1 MKILKEYG
9 AYWII
14 GLLFVVRL
22 YGILDPPLEVNHH
35 WRQVTGLMV
44 ARNYHEGNSDFFH
57 PMIDDIGVGE
67 SRSSGVIGMEFPLI
81 NYTHAL
87 VSDIFGYEHWY
98 GRLIVLIAS
107 SLGLIYFF
115 LLVKKIT
122 QDQRTATVA
131 VALLGVSVWFAFS
144 RKMMPDTVAISFGL
158 AALFY
163 ALKCAEQFVWSSFLA
178 FVAWSSLAVL
188 IKISAVVIL
197 SPTLLVLFVL
207 FHNKPRNA
215 FIFLIGSALPLIAL
229 IYWYFIHNAQLS
241 QESGIWYNT
250 GESLSDAWSSITT
263 NGKEVAAHFYF
274 RTMMAYTVLPF
285 IVLGLIRM
293 LMERRRVWLAAAG
306 IILLVFSLYALRS
319 GRHFALQHYYMIP
332 LAPLF
337 AFIAALGLTYI
348 KKNTLLIS
356 ATMVLCIEGVAN
368 QQHDFRI
375 HDRNQYKMTLEDLMN
390 AHVPSDALIVITGDG
405 NPQGLYL
412 SHRKGWVCSSEQVCD
427 FNYLSKVNAAG
438 AKFLVVDK
446 HKVNLSCSHTVV
458 FENADF
464 VIARLEFN

>member
-1 MKILKEYG
+1 MKSLKKYS

-14 GLLFVVRL
+14 GLLFTVRL
-22 YGILDPPLEVNHH
+22 YGIFDPPLEVNHH

-44 ARNYHEGNSDFFH
+44 ARNYHEDKTDFLH

-67 SRSSGVIGMEFPLI
+67 SRSSGVIGMEFPVL
-81 NYTHAL
+81 NYAHAL
-87 VSDIFGYEHWY
+87 VSDVFGYEHWY

-122 QDQRTATVA
+122 QDQRMATVA
-131 VALLGVSVWFAFS
+131 VSLLGVSVWFAFS
-144 RKMMPDTVAISFGL
+144 RKMMPDTVAISFAL

-163 ALKCAEQFVWSSFLA
+163 ALKFVEQFSFANFLA
-178 FVAWSSLAVL
+178 FVVLSSLAVL
-188 IKISAVVIL
+188 IKIPAVVML
-197 SPTLLVLFVL
+197 SPALLILIALFNSKPCYAIL
-207 FHNKPRNA
+207 F
-215 FIFLIGSALPLIAL
+215 FLGSILPLIAL
-229 IYWYFIHNAQLS
+229 IYWYFIHNEQLS

-250 GESLSDAWSSITT
+250 GESLSDAWSSITN

-274 RTMMAYTVLPF
+274 RTMMAYSALPF
-285 IVLGLIRM
+285 IVLGLAQMIR
-293 LMERRRVWLAAAG
+293 EKRVVWLLCSG
-306 IILLVFSLYALRS
+306 IILIVFVVYALRS

-337 AFIAALGLTYI
+337 AFIAAKGVVSI
-348 KKNTLLIS
+348 RKHALLIA
-356 ATMVLCIEGVAN
+356 ATFIVCIEAIAN

-375 HDRNQYKMTLEDLMN
+375 HERNRYKMTLERLMEDN
-390 AHVPSDALIVITGDG
+390 VPEDALIVITGDG

-412 SHRKGWVCSSEQVCD
+412 AHRKGWVCSSEQVCD
-427 FNYLSKVNAAG
+427 FNYLRKVSAAG

-446 HKVNLSCSHTVV
+446 HKVNLVCSHPVI
-458 FENADF
+458 FENTDF
-464 VIARLEFN
+464 LIARLEFN